1 MSTFSVEQRWLSGLL
16 DQIDFQLRGGD
27 RGRKDNNF
35 DWEWF
40 RKLPTAHFID
50 ARRYVRKVLHQ
61 IWGKPL
67 KGYTTQWL

>member
-40 RKLPTAHFID
+40 RKLPTAHFITS
-50 ARRYVRKVLHQ
+50 
-61 IWGKPL
+61 KPRSE
-67 KGYTTQWL
+67 